1 MFLRTIRSVFRVVV
15 KGGATMTM
23 TGYENIPLEGG
34 AIVVTNH
41 IGRLDAMLG
50 VVLSDRDDIILM
62 IADKYQK
69 YPLWRY
75 LGDNLDAI
83 WLDREEV
90 DIHSLRE
97 VMKRLKKGGILGIA
111 PEGTRSK
118 TEALAPGNPGAAYL
132 ASRTQLP
139 LIPVGVSGTEDRL
152 VKQRLKR
159 LQRLDITINI
169 GKPFMLPPLP
179 RKNREEFLEQSTD
192 EIMCQIAALLP
203 PQYRGVYADYARVS
217 ELLAEQ
223 QHLQL

>member
-1 MFLRTIRSVFRVVV
+1 MFLRTIRTIFRVVLKIAARV
-15 KGGATMTM
+15 TM

-34 AIVVTNH
+34 AIVVSNH
-41 IGRLDAMLG
+41 IGRLDAMIG

-62 IADKYQK
+62 IADKYENV
-69 YPLWRY
+69 PLWHW
-75 LGDNLDAI
+75 LGNNLNAI

-90 DIHSLRE
+90 DFSSLRE
-97 VMKRLKKGGILGIA
+97 VFRRLKAGGLLGIA

-118 TEALAPGNPGAAYL
+118 SEALALGKPGSAYL
-132 ASRTQLP
+132 AARSQLP

-152 VKQRLKR
+152 VKHRLKR

-169 GKPFMLPPLP
+169 GQPFMLDPLP
-179 RKNREEFLEQSTD
+179 RKNRDEFLHESTD

-203 PQYRGVYADYARVS
+203 PEYRGVYKDYPRVS

-223 QHLQL
+223 QRLPS

>member
-1 MFLRTIRSVFRVVV
+1 MFLQTVRTIFRVVV
-15 KGGATMTM
+15 KAGADVTMI
-23 TGYENIPLEGG
+23 GYDNIPLEGG
-34 AIVVTNH
+34 AIAVTNH

-62 IADKYQK
+62 IADKYHK
-69 YPLWRY
+69 SPLWRT

-90 DIHSLRE
+90 DFHSLRE
-97 VMKRLKKGGILGIA
+97 VMRRLKQGGLLGIA

-118 TEALAPGNPGAAYL
+118 TEALAPGKPGAAYL
-132 ASRTQLP
+132 ASRSQLP
-139 LIPVGVSGTEDRL
+139 LIPVGITGTEDRL
-152 VKQRLKR
+152 VKHQLKR
-159 LQRLDITINI
+159 LQRLDVTINI

-179 RKNREEFLEQSTD
+179 RKERDEFLEQSTE

-203 PQYRGVYADYARVS
+203 PEYRGVYADYPRVS

-223 QHLQL
+223 QRQPV

>member
-1 MFLRTIRSVFRVVV
+1 MFLRTIRTVFRVVV
-15 KGGATMTM
+15 STGARVTM
-23 TGYENIPLEGG
+23 TGYENIPREGG

-50 VVLSDRDDIILM
+50 VVLSNRDDIILM
-62 IADKYQK
+62 IADKYYK
-69 YPLWRY
+69 YPLWRN

-90 DIHSLRE
+90 DFHSLRE
-97 VMKRLKKGGILGIA
+97 VMRRLKKGGILGIA

-118 TEALAPGNPGAAYL
+118 TEALVPGKPGAAYL
-132 ASRTQLP
+132 ASRSQVP
-139 LIPVGVSGTEDRL
+139 LIPVGVAGTEDRL

-159 LQRLDITINI
+159 LRRLDISINI

-179 RKNREEFLEQSTD
+179 RKNRDEFLEQSTD

-203 PQYRGVYADYARVS
+203 PEYRGVYADYPRVS
-217 ELLAEQ
+217 ELLLEQ
-223 QHLQL
+223 QHLPA